1 MSPLIRLRGVSSG
14 VVDRLISKISR
25 CFYSIR
31 NKTHYTREN
40 MNVVAFNGSARKD
53 GNTAILVKTVFKELR
68 KAGIETGMVQL
79 AGKKIHG
86 CLGCQKCKENKDK
99 QCIIVNDFVNDCI
112 EMMVESDGIILASP
126 TYFSDVSTEMK
137 ALIDRA
143 GYVARANDHMFQR
156 KVGAAVVAA
165 RRAGA
170 IHTFDTLNHF
180 FLISQMIVPGS
191 SYWNI
196 GMGLA
201 PGDVKKDKEG
211 LVTMKTLGTNMAWLM
226 KKLEE

>member
-1 MSPLIRLRGVSSG
+1 M
-14 VVDRLISKISR
+14 K
-25 CFYSIR
+25 
-31 NKTHYTREN
+31 
-40 MNVVAFNGSARKD
+40 VVAFNGSARKD
-53 GNTAILVKTVFKELR
+53 GNTAILVNTVFREPK
-68 KAGIETGMVQL
+68 KAGIEIEMVQL
-79 AGKKIHG
+79 AGKKNRG
-86 CLGCQKCKENKDK
+86 CLACGKCYENRD
-99 QCIIVNDFVNDCI
+99 QRCVINNDVVNECIVK
-112 EMMVESDGIILASP
+112 MVEADGIILASP
-126 TYFSDVSTEMK
+126 TYFTDVSTEMK
-137 ALIDRA
+137 ALIDRT

-170 IHTFDTLNHF
+170 IHMFDTLNHF

-211 LVTMKTLGTNMAWLM
+211 LATMKTLGTNRGLSGHRWPR
-226 KKLEE
+226 